1 MGKKLIGSAALTP
14 SSDSGFD
21 LDTKGQIHGYTTTQ
35 YALDV
40 GTNNQVLTSDS
51 TTASGLAWKDSS
63 TVTPITSFIVAL
75 TAEDGDATVADN
87 LAQIRMPFAF
97 TLTSVRAFVNT
108 APTGSGMT
116 FDITES
122 SSSVLSTLITID
134 ATEKTSTTA
143 ATPPV
148 ISDTSLADD
157 SIIGFNCDAI
167 GSTVAG
173 AGVKLVLIGYRTI

>member
-1 MGKKLIGSAALTP
+1 MGKRLIGSVGLTP
-14 SSDSGFD
+14 ASDTGFD
-21 LDTKGQIHGYTTTQ
+21 LDTKGQIHGFTSTQ

-40 GTNNQVLTSDS
+40 GSNNQVLTADS
-51 TTASGLAWKDSS
+51 TVSAGVAWKDSS

-122 SSSVLSTLITID
+122 STSVLSTLITID
-134 ATEKTSTTA
+134 VTEKTSTSA
-143 ATPPV
+143 STPPV